1 MRALRQSGVVLAL
14 LGLLFAA
21 ACGSSSTS
29 SSSSSTAT
37 ASTASTAD
45 LNGLLIEASDLG
57 LTGFTRGP
65 VQPAA
70 PGLPGVAATYASADH
85 AKNIQIQVVRLPD
98 APTAKQTYD
107 QAVQGVKSALPT
119 ATVRDFPAG
128 DAATRFDLAQNAN
141 VNGQT
146 TSTVVVL
153 VGRYVAVLVFASP
166 PTDPV
171 PDDILNGVVQKQ
183 VAKLKAA

>member
-1 MRALRQSGVVLAL
+1 
-14 LGLLFAA
+14 
-21 ACGSSSTS
+21 
-29 SSSSSTAT
+29 
-37 ASTASTAD
+37 
-45 LNGLLIEASDLG
+45 
-57 LTGFTRGP
+57 
-65 VQPAA
+65 
-70 PGLPGVAATYASADH
+70 VAATYASADNS
-85 AKNIQIQVVRLPD
+85 KNIQIQLVRLPD

-107 QAVQGVKSALPT
+107 QAVQGVKSALPA

-146 TSTVVVL
+146 TSTIVVL
-153 VGRYVAVLVFASP
+153 VGRYVALLVFASP

-171 PDDILNGVVQKQ
+171 PDDILNAVVQKQ

>member
-1 MRALRQSGVVLAL
+1 MRALRQSGLVLAL

-29 SSSSSTAT
+29 SSTSSTA
-37 ASTASTAD
+37 AATASTAD

-70 PGLPGVAATYASADH
+70 PGLPGVAATYASADNS
-85 AKNIQIQVVRLPD
+85 KNIQIQLVRLPD

-146 TSTVVVL
+146 TSTIVVL

-171 PDDILNGVVQKQ
+171 PDNILTGVVQKQ